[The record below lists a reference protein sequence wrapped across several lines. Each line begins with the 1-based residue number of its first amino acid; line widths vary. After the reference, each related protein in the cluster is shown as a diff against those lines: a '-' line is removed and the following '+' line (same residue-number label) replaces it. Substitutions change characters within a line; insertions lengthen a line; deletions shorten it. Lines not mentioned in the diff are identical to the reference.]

1 MQSMSAILESK
12 ATSTVNAIGASW
24 FEDLSPAFLDECLT
38 LGIGLVGCTA
48 NDTWDDTLEAMEN
61 LQTVKRVI
69 EDHGRSYIVAGK
81 SDLESGDH
89 DGKVGVILG
98 FQNPKAF
105 SDSMNFLEAFVDMGL
120 RCCGLAF
127 RENSYYGCGF
137 SSRTDSGLSQIGE
150 RAVRLMNRRGVVI
163 DLSHVGDKTGMDAV
177 ALSEQPVIFTHSM
190 ARQMMIDGPKVEW
203 AGVKNSAILRAA
215 PDDLIQAAAAKG
227 GVICPDARI
236 AGSMPNLLK
245 HIAYLVDLVGID
257 HVGISA
263 QDDWHRSAKDAHRI
277 QPYLPGYDSV
287 AGNKA
292 RTFDSEYRIYRMEDQ
307 LGPQALR
314 SDRLRAELLQ
324 TYAENDVNKLL
335 GGNVLAVL
343 KAVLR

>member
-1 MQSMSAILESK
+1 MSAILDST
-12 ATSTVNAIGASW
+12 ATLTVNAIGASW
-24 FEDLSPAFLDECLT
+24 FEDLTPAFLDECLT
-38 LGIGLVGCTA
+38 LGIGVVGCTA

-69 EDHGRSYIVAGK
+69 DGHGRSYVVTSKA
-81 SDLESGDH
+81 DLEGGRGDAQ
-89 DGKVGVILG
+89 VGVILG
-98 FQNPKAF
+98 FQNPKPL
-105 SDSMNFLEAFVDMGL
+105 SDSINFLEAFIDAGL

-137 SSRTDSGLSQIGE
+137 SSAMDSGLSQIGE
-150 RAVRLMNRRGVVI
+150 QAVRVMNRRGVII

-177 ALSEQPVIFTHSM
+177 KLSEHPVIFTHSM
-190 ARQMMIDGPKVEW
+190 ARQMMVDGPKVEW

-215 PDDLIQAAAAKG
+215 PDDLIKAAAEKG

-236 AGSMPNLLK
+236 AGNLPNLLK

-257 HVGISA
+257 HVGIAA

-287 AGNKA
+287 AGKKS
-292 RTFDSEYRIYRMEDQ
+292 RTFESDYRIYRMEDQ

-314 SDRLRAELLQ
+314 SDRLRAELRN
-324 TYAENDVNKLL
+324 TYSEAEVNKIL